1 MPSERMGQL
10 SILLACVFFAAAAVS
25 AKYLAAGYSG
35 LFVSL
40 VRFGLGAVFC
50 VLALAWLRREWRV
63 QGWRVWAIR
72 GILGSLAMSLTYWAI
87 QLTSSGRAI
96 LLADTY
102 PIFVAIFGYLF
113 FREAITRRH
122 VGGLIV
128 GMLGVLLVFYDRSQ
142 YGWLGNL
149 LAFGAGVVG
158 GVSVHY
164 VKLAR
169 SRNNPFLVYL
179 SACLF
184 GLIWCLVSAGEV
196 RHLNGQGAF
205 ALVLVAVFGFVG
217 QVLAGYGFKYVS
229 ATTGGI
235 AGLAEVPL
243 TVAFS
248 ALLGEEM
255 RPRFWLGTVLIV
267 AGILINYYP
276 GRRARGDREPA

>member
-1 MPSERMGQL
+1 MRSARLGQL

-25 AKYLAAGYSG
+25 AKYLAVGYSG

-40 VRFGLGAVFC
+40 VRFSLGAVFC
-50 VLALAWLRREWRV
+50 VGAIFLLGREWRIK
-63 QGWRVWAIR
+63 GWRIWIIR
-72 GILGSLAMSLTYWAI
+72 GLLGSLAMSLTYWAI

-102 PIFVAIFGYLF
+102 PIFVAVFGYLF
-113 FREAITRRH
+113 FREIITARN
-122 VGGLIV
+122 VGGVLI
-128 GMLGVLLVFYDRSQ
+128 GILGVLLVFYDRSQ
-142 YGWLGNL
+142 YPWFGNL

-164 VKLAR
+164 VKLTR
-169 SRNNPFLVYL
+169 YQNNPFLVYL

-184 GLIWCLVSAGEV
+184 GLVLCLVSADEV
-196 RHLNGQGAF
+196 RHLTGQGAF
-205 ALVLVAVFGFVG
+205 ALTLVAVLSFVG

-255 RPRFWLGTVLIV
+255 RPGFWLGTVLIL
-267 AGILINYYP
+267 AGIVINYLP
-276 GRRARGDREPA
+276 GEAHAKG